1 VSVQL
6 RDGSTVEDPRLDW
19 LPYKDDRSRKY
30 PIREL
35 LGTAGP
41 RSYTW
46 GVPGGVGQVLDQGRE
61 GACVGFAWA
70 AERAARPVPRPT
82 TNADALAIY
91 RAAQVIDE
99 WPGEAYSGT
108 SVLAGAKVARERG
121 WLREYRWAFGLDDAL
136 AAISRHGPAVLGIP
150 WYDSMYRPTVN
161 NGRATITVSG
171 SVVGGHAIL
180 ARGVSVKRRQVM
192 LRNSWSALWGLSG
205 DAWISWDDLGRLLAD
220 GGECAVPVV
229 R

>member
-6 RDGSTVEDPRLDW
+6 RDGSSVEDARLDR
-19 LPYKDDRSRKY
+19 LVSFDERSRAF

-35 LGTAGP
+35 LGVARP

-70 AERAARPVPRPT
+70 AEHAARPRPVAT
-82 TNADALAIY
+82 ANADAFEVY
-91 RAAQVIDE
+91 RAAQRIDE
-99 WPGEAYSGT
+99 WPGEQYSGT
-108 SVLAGAKVARERG
+108 SVLAGAKVAKERG

-136 AAISRHGPAVLGIP
+136 AAISRHGPVVLGIP
-150 WYDSMYRPTVN
+150 WHDSMYRPTVN
-161 NGRATITVSG
+161 NGKATITVAG
-171 SVVGGHAIL
+171 SVVGGHAIV
-180 ARGVSVKRRQVM
+180 ARGVSVKRREVM
-192 LRNSWSALWGLSG
+192 LRNSWGPSYGVSG
-205 DAWISWDDLGRLLAD
+205 DAWISWDNLGRLLAE
-220 GGECAVPVV
+220 GGEVCVPVI